1 MDRREFL
8 QSAASAAAAGALVTG
23 AVKVASAETV
33 SNPLESKEEKKMK
46 KIIMAADP
54 FAVDLKDA
62 VKADLIAKGY
72 EVEDVGSQKGQDIAY
87 FDCAP
92 VACKKLQAD
101 PTARGILFCGTG
113 MGMSIVANRFAG
125 IHASVVESVFAAK
138 MCRVINNANVLCL
151 GAMIWGEWMAKEAV
165 NTFLTTEFTKADG
178 FEPLEGF
185 LQDAFKKVNAI
196 KD

>member
-8 QSAASAAAAGALVTG
+8 QSAATVAAAGALVSS
-23 AVKVASAETV
+23 AVTEASAEIIDIQH
-33 SNPLESKEEKKMK
+33 KKEKKMK

-165 NTFLTTEFTKADG
+165 NTFLTTEFTKAEG
-178 FEPLEGF
+178 FGPLEGF

>member
-8 QSAASAAAAGALVTG
+8 QSAATVAAAGALVSS
-23 AVKVASAETV
+23 AVTEASARIIDIQH
-33 SNPLESKEEKKMK
+33 KEEKKMK

-165 NTFLTTEFTKADG
+165 NTFLTTEFTKAEG
-178 FEPLEGF
+178 FGPLEGF